1 MAHPERVKAFD
12 RLRVKYNPMMT
23 ALLWKLT
30 GDRELFAEAMQ
41 YALLGMWRHLE
52 KLNGKSAPG
61 YLYRIVLSANS
72 RAWRNRIG
80 KNGHINSVFIAG
92 PSVENCNQPNSE
104 IIEKVRKTI
113 ARLPRKQAGAITM
126 RYLEQKSYD
135 AIAKELLC
143 SPAAA
148 RSHVSKALAVLKRK
162 LDNGQ

>member
-12 RLRVKYNPMMT
+12 RLRVEYSPMMT

-30 GDRELFAEAMQ
+30 GDREIFAEAMQ

-52 KLNGKSAPG
+52 KLNGERAPG

-72 RAWRNRIG
+72 RAWRKRIG
-80 KNGHINSVFIAG
+80 KDGHINSDLIAG
-92 PSVENCNQPNSE
+92 PSVEDCNPPDSE
-104 IIEKVRKTI
+104 LIEKVRKTI
-113 ARLPRKQAGAITM
+113 ARLPRKQAEAIAM

-135 AIAKELLC
+135 MIAKELLC

-162 LDNGQ
+162 LDNE